1 MKQVILIHAHKDLEQ
16 LNALIAQLAHED
28 FIIVVNVDARSAL
41 DVTRISPQARLVRRR
56 IAVHWGDWS
65 QVRAVLNSLAEIV
78 EGVAEFDKVVFIS
91 AQDFPLLANDALK
104 QALEAAHGSEL
115 LECAAIGPDGWACQ
129 ERYQYFYWPRG
140 GRFARL
146 GGKVLLRAMRALG
159 LRRKMA
165 AGMRPYGGSCWWA
178 LSRPCIEMILARVK
192 AEPLLERFFRTVACP
207 DEIFIQTLVMDSE
220 FASKVVANNF
230 RYIRWPDSGAR
241 NPKILD
247 AADYDDIAR
256 SGAHFCRKI
265 DAAASAALLPML
277 AKLRSPRGAR
287 HD

>member
-16 LNALIAQLAHED
+16 LNALVGQLAHD
-28 FIIVVNVDARSAL
+28 GFIIYVNVDAKSAL
-41 DVTRISPQARLVRRR
+41 DVARISPQARLVRKR

-78 EGVAEFDKVVFIS
+78 EDVPEFDKVVFIS
-91 AQDFPLLANDALK
+91 AQDFPLLSNEALQ
-104 QALEAAHGSEL
+104 QALDAARGSEL

-140 GRFARL
+140 GRIAKTA
-146 GGKVLLRAMRALG
+146 GKVLLRAMRALG

-178 LSRPCIEMILARVK
+178 LSRPCIEMLLARVRS
-192 AEPLLERFFRTVACP
+192 EPSLERYFRTVACP
-207 DEIFIQTLVMDSE
+207 DEMFIQTLVMDSP
-220 FASKVVANNF
+220 FAAKVVSNNF

-247 AADYDDIAR
+247 AGDFEDISR

-265 DAAASAALLPML
+265 DTTGSAALLPML
-277 AKLRSPRGAR
+277 VKLSSPSTAR

>member
-1 MKQVILIHAHKDLEQ
+1 MKQVILIHAHKDLDQ
-16 LNALIAQLAHED
+16 LNALVGQLAHED
-28 FIIVVNVDARSAL
+28 FIIYVNVDAKSAL
-41 DVTRISPQARLVRRR
+41 DVSRISPQARLVRQR

-78 EGVAEFDKVVFIS
+78 DGVPEFDKVVFIS
-91 AQDFPLLANDALK
+91 AQDFPLLSNQALK
-104 QALEAAHGSEL
+104 QALDAARGSEL

-140 GRFARL
+140 GRVAKVA
-146 GGKVLLRAMRALG
+146 GKLLLRAMRALG

-178 LSRPCIEMILARVK
+178 LSRPCIEMILARVR
-192 AEPLLERFFRTVACP
+192 AEPSLERYFRTVACP
-207 DEIFIQTLVMDSE
+207 DEMFIQTLVMDSP
-220 FASKVVANNF
+220 FAGKVVSNNF

-241 NPKILD
+241 NPKVLD
-247 AADYDDIAR
+247 AGDFDDISR

-265 DAAASAALLPML
+265 DSAGSAALLPML
-277 AKLRSPRGAR
+277 AKLSSPRTAR